1 MTHKI
6 NIPND
11 SALLLQ
17 NIVSEPGWAKTVED
31 IVIGGSILVEIFGE
45 FEPKKVTNKKGEEEF
60 DMEWI
65 KSTADWEFTEK
76 QRDCCKRAMTA
87 ACGKLRSGR
96 AAYYLTK
103 AFGYTAE

>member
-17 NIVSEPGWAKTVED
+17 NIISEPGWAKTVED

-45 FEPKKVTNKKGEEEF
+45 FEPKKITNKKGEEEF
-60 DMEWI
+60 DLAWI
-65 KSTADWEFTEK
+65 KATADWEFTEK
-76 QRDCCKRAMTA
+76 QRDCARRAMA
-87 ACGKLRSGR
+87 AVPGKLRSGR
-96 AAYYLTK
+96 ASYYLSK
-103 AFGYTAE
+103 AFGYSSE